1 MTDQIETTEN
11 NSLITLIAERQSF
24 PRLKEPGP
32 TEHELKTVLQASMR
46 APDHMRLR
54 PWRFLIIQKDGLIA
68 LGNLFVKHTLA
79 SNPNSSD
86 EVLYKAKHKAFR
98 APVILVGIASIKEHP
113 KVPHAEQILS
123 AGSVLTNVG
132 LALYAI
138 GLGSVWRTGDYAYS
152 DIVRSGLGIS
162 KNEEIIGFV
171 YMGTPVS
178 KNRPKTHVSH
188 EDHTAYWP

>member
-1 MTDQIETTEN
+1 MADQIGTTEN
-11 NSLITLIAERQSF
+11 NSLITLISERQSF

-32 TEHELKTVLQASMR
+32 TKHQLKTVLQASMR

-54 PWRFLIIQKDGLIA
+54 PWRFLIIQKDGLTA

-79 SNPNSSD
+79 SSPNPND
-86 EVLYKAKHKAFR
+86 EVLFKAKNKAFR
-98 APVILVGIASIKEHP
+98 APLILVGIASIKEHP
-113 KVPHAEQILS
+113 KVPQTEQILS

-162 KNEEIIGFV
+162 ENEEIIGFV
-171 YMGTPVS
+171 YIGTPVS
-178 KNRPKTHVSH
+178 RDRPKTHVSH
-188 EDHTAYWP
+188 EDHTASWP